1 MDSREYSASLK
12 RGSSIPVPREVDGGT
27 DERAEPRLDKSAH
40 NDHLGEPLTKRDKA
54 RGFVRKAREKAIDL
68 VTPNNKDT
76 LDPKDDRA
84 EDAID
89 QIACDPAF
97 NPSLVLDQSPPKLT
111 KADRSTVKS
120 ELKSVAQSLVHPRQ
134 TIQGKATRSA
144 AAKISRAQR
153 PFLSAEQDRNLLA
166 AHDELD
172 RLASSR
178 SSTRAQTSA
187 ESGAESSGEEKGAKQ
202 KVEKLEEQRSSL
214 QVAWTL
220 GRHVDRVKVVQA
232 RVPESRSWDNF
243 VEKTP
248 SGERGRFQWERWL
261 GYQALYYTR
270 GFTARYIDDFD
281 ELPFDMEDLSRIVE
295 RLVLVSTPWQAWL
308 MSIRQIYTWE
318 DPKRTGRWFALFCC
332 LWYTQH
338 IMGFVFADI
347 IYTVLKNKFH
357 PSSVESVR
365 ESMKRGIDR
374 EARAQA
380 WGELVEQHG
389 RKDWIEPLLDELGPY
404 IQLQL
409 GDLTDLLEVLANFYR
424 WRTPWKT
431 AETLFF
437 FGCCLLITLL
447 TDMAFC
453 MKVFWFI
460 VGGWFFLCFPI
471 ASRYPKYRYLVDP
484 AKWMFWD
491 IPTDAEWSIELLQRK
506 TSFQQ
511 RRIDRR
517 QQNNDHGN
525 PADSDSETSN
535 SEYEEDPTLPR
546 HSTPGLEAPPYN
558 TETFK
563 FRAYQRNTRGHLLLT
578 RSGIRFSSR
587 CRSHSWSIPYR
598 HLTEM
603 RKAKPDATIKATTL
617 GTARAGL
624 QFLTTTTGEGS
635 QTNEPITITV
645 PRDRRDEIFNLVLG
659 WSGLTWRSVCME
671 RRRAEKTAGGKMKE
685 LRALLV

>member
-1 MDSREYSASLK
+1 MNLQDDSASLK
-12 RGSSIPVPREVDGGT
+12 GGPSIPVPKEDDGRT
-27 DERAEPRLDKSAH
+27 DEIAEPRSDVSTH
-40 NDHLGEPLTKRDKA
+40 NDHSEGPSSKRDKA
-54 RGFVRKAREKAIDL
+54 RGFVRKAREKAKDL
-68 VTPNNKDT
+68 LTLDDKDT
-76 LDPKDDRA
+76 LHPRDDRE
-84 EDAID
+84 EDAVD

-97 NPSLVLDQSPPKLT
+97 NPSLVLNQSPPKLT
-111 KADRSTVKS
+111 KADRYTVKS

-153 PFLSAEQDRNLLA
+153 PILSAEQDRNLLA

-172 RLASSR
+172 RLTSSR

-187 ESGAESSGEEKGAKQ
+187 ESGAESSGEENAAKQ

-220 GRHVDRVKVVQA
+220 GKHVDRVKVVQA
-232 RVPESRSWDNF
+232 RVPASRSWDDF

-248 SGERGRFQWERWL
+248 SGEQGRFQWERWL

-281 ELPFDMEDLSRIVE
+281 EPPFDIGDLSRIVE

-318 DPKRTGRWFALFCC
+318 DPKRTGRWFALFCF
-332 LWYTQH
+332 LWYTEH

-365 ESMKRGIDR
+365 DSMKRGIDR
-374 EARAQA
+374 EAQAQA

-389 RKDWIEPLLDELGPY
+389 RQDWIEPLLDELGPY

-409 GDLTDLLEVLANFYR
+409 GDLADLLEVLANFYR
-424 WRTPWKT
+424 WRSPWKT

-453 MKVFWFI
+453 MKIFWFI

-471 ASRYPKYRYLVDP
+471 ASRYPNYRYLMDP

-491 IPTDAEWSIELLQRK
+491 IPTDAEWSIEFLQRK
-506 TSFQQ
+506 ASIQQ

-517 QQNNDHGN
+517 QRNNDHGSLT
-525 PADSDSETSN
+525 DSDSETSN
-535 SEYEEDPTLPR
+535 SEYEEALNSPR
-546 HSTPGLEAPPYN
+546 HSTPDLEAPPRN

-563 FRAYQRNTRGHLLLT
+563 FRAYHSKTRGHLLLT

-587 CRSHSWSIPYR
+587 SPTLSWSIPYP
-598 HLTEM
+598 HIIEM
-603 RKAKPDATIKATTL
+603 RKVKPDATIKAATL
-617 GTARAGL
+617 GTARSGL
-624 QFLTTTTGEGS
+624 QFLTTTTTEGF
-635 QTNEPITITV
+635 QTNEIITITV
-645 PRDRRDEIFNLVLG
+645 HRDRRDEIFNLILG
-659 WSGLTWRSVCME
+659 WSGLTWRAVCME
-671 RRRAEKTAGGKMKE
+671 RRRAEKTEGGKMKQ
-685 LRALLV
+685 LRGLVV